1 MTSTRTRYA
10 IAMTVVMSAALCA
23 DRGVAVAVAAPSHAR
38 PQPASVASRV
48 MDRLSLSL
56 RRVVPSVKVIET
68 RREGKVIEAPVASPE
83 PVLIGRR
90 PISPFQFRLPPPVA

>member
-1 MTSTRTRYA
+1 MTTTRTRYA

-23 DRGVAVAVAAPSHAR
+23 DRVAAAAPQAR
-38 PQPASVASRV
+38 QAQPASVASRV

-68 RREGKVIEAPVASPE
+68 RREGTTVEPIVAAPQ
-83 PVLIGRR
+83 PVLVTRQ
-90 PISPFQFRLPPPVA
+90 PISPFQFRLPPPTA

>member
-1 MTSTRTRYA
+1 
-10 IAMTVVMSAALCA
+10 MTVVMSAALCA
-23 DRGVAVAVAAPSHAR
+23 DRAAAFPAPVHPR

-68 RREGKVIEAPVASPE
+68 RREGNVIEAPVTVPQPPLVAQ
-83 PVLIGRR
+83 R
-90 PISPFQFRLPPPVA
+90 PLSPFQFRLPPPSA

>member
-23 DRGVAVAVAAPSHAR
+23 DRVAVASPQAR

-56 RRVVPSVKVIET
+56 RRVVPSIRVIET
-68 RREGKVIEAPVASPE
+68 RREGTTLEPIVSAPEAVRVA
-83 PVLIGRR
+83 RQ
-90 PISPFQFRLPPPVA
+90 PITPFQFRLPPPTV

>member
-23 DRGVAVAVAAPSHAR
+23 DRVAVAAPAHAR
-38 PQPASVASRV
+38 PQAASVASRV

-56 RRVVPSVKVIET
+56 RRVVRSVKVIET
-68 RREGKVIEAPVASPE
+68 RREGKVVEARVTIPQPPLVAQ
-83 PVLIGRR
+83 R
-90 PISPFQFRLPPPVA
+90 PISPFQFRLPPPLA

>member
-23 DRGVAVAVAAPSHAR
+23 DRAAAIPVPQHPRA
-38 PQPASVASRV
+38 QPASVASRV

-56 RRVVPSVKVIET
+56 RRVVRSVEVIET
-68 RREGKVIEAPVASPE
+68 RREGKAFEAPVSIPE
-83 PVLIGRR
+83 PIIVAQR
-90 PISPFQFRLPPPVA
+90 PISPFQFRLPPPTA